1 MRITPGKTD
10 IDDFDL
16 DDFDLVDYVADP
28 GIRAPIA
35 V

>member
-1 MRITPGKTD
+1 MRVTPGKAD

-16 DDFDLVDYVADP
+16 DDFELLDYVADP

>member
-1 MRITPGKTD
+1 VVAVSL
-10 IDDFDL
+10 DFDL
-16 DDFDLVDYVADP
+16 DDFELVDYVADP